1 MICEDENE
9 GRGRRKAPPRDC
21 RFSFLAAL
29 VARGA
34 YPCRL
39 ACLGNLETPGRCA
52 NLERDCRAAPF
63 TIPVEG
69 GNRPAR
75 FTPLHLLA
83 LGWLVAVLAIAGPTW
98 RRERSPFAENTAALA
113 IVVKVSPS
121 MKTEDVQPSRLARA
135 TQKIHDLLQQRAGA
149 KTSLIAYSGSAHVVM
164 PATSDDGI
172 IDTFAQALDPKIM
185 PKDGDVAAEA
195 FRLADQT
202 LAEEGMGSILW
213 ITDTIAPEQAS
224 ALAAWRNSSK
234 TEVRLLAPLWP
245 GPELDA
251 VRTGARPAKANL
263 VNLTAD
269 NSDVATLTRAAKF
282 TTAPVGEKSDRWE
295 ESGYWLM
302 PLLAIILL
310 LFFRRGWMT
319 PTASRA

>member
-1 MICEDENE
+1 MIADFHFL
-9 GRGRRKAPPRDC
+9 RPWW
-21 RFSFLAAL
+21 LAAL
-29 VARGA
+29 
-34 YPCRL
+34 
-39 ACLGNLETPGRCA
+39 
-52 NLERDCRAAPF
+52 
-63 TIPVEG
+63 IPVAFLTWAIWKRQDAAQTWNGIVAPHLLPFLLQG

-172 IDTFAQALDPKIM
+172 IDTFAHALDPKIM
-185 PKDGDVAAEA
+185 PKEGDVAAEA

-202 LAEEGMGSILW
+202 LAEEGIGSILW

-224 ALAAWRNSSK
+224 ALATWRNSSR
-234 TEVRLLAPLWP
+234 TDVRLLAPLLP

-295 ESGYWLM
+295 ESGYWLT

-310 LFFRRGWMT
+310 PFFRRGWMT

>member
-1 MICEDENE
+1 M
-9 GRGRRKAPPRDC
+9 
-21 RFSFLAAL
+21 
-29 VARGA
+29 
-34 YPCRL
+34 
-39 ACLGNLETPGRCA
+39 
-52 NLERDCRAAPF
+52 
-63 TIPVEG
+63 
-69 GNRPAR
+69 
-75 FTPLHLLA
+75 
-83 LGWLVAVLAIAGPTW
+83 
-98 RRERSPFAENTAALA
+98 
-113 IVVKVSPS
+113 
-121 MKTEDVQPSRLARA
+121 
-135 TQKIHDLLQQRAGA
+135 
-149 KTSLIAYSGSAHVVM
+149 
-164 PATSDDGI
+164 
-172 IDTFAQALDPKIM
+172 
-185 PKDGDVAAEA
+185 AAEA

-202 LAEEGMGSILW
+202 LAEEGIGSILW

-224 ALAAWRNSSK
+224 ALATWRNSSR
-234 TEVRLLAPLWP
+234 TDVRLLAPLLP

-295 ESGYWLM
+295 ESGYWLT